1 MCQGTNK
8 LGSVTAVTWVIVKDV
23 GKLADVTDQHDRND
37 IWRRRKEGRG
47 HNDEKTKTTST
58 TVMKKMSSMSL
69 INGDDLFLS
78 TLTVVM
84 FPLIPLV
91 NPNMVFSPPNEIY
104 FQNVGDTVKL
114 NCSAGGAPLPRV
126 KWLGMENVFILQRYF
141 ISTIWSRVNLLF
153 VGSSQGTLQ
162 SISAYS
168 IMKRMWQRKPTQVWV
183 YINRILVHVTVKGSY
198 WENSAVFFKKLGS
211 VFCPVQSSQRPS
223 RSACAN
229 CCSRLRSHFCL
240 SKLTHLTS
248 PQMLRS

>member
-58 TVMKKMSSMSL
+58 TVMTKMSSMSL
-69 INGDDLFLS
+69 INDDDLFLS
-78 TLTVVM
+78 TLTVGM

-126 KWLGMENVFILQRYF
+126 K
-141 ISTIWSRVNLLF
+141 
-153 VGSSQGTLQ
+153 
-162 SISAYS
+162 
-168 IMKRMWQRKPTQVWV
+168 
-183 YINRILVHVTVKGSY
+183 
-198 WENSAVFFKKLGS
+198 
-211 VFCPVQSSQRPS
+211 
-223 RSACAN
+223 
-229 CCSRLRSHFCL
+229 
-240 SKLTHLTS
+240 
-248 PQMLRS
+248 

>member
-37 IWRRRKEGRG
+37 IWRKRKEGRG

-58 TVMKKMSSMSL
+58 TVMTKMSSMSL

-78 TLTVVM
+78 TLTVGM

-114 NCSAGGAPLPRV
+114 NCSAGGVLVIRGFQPRDV
-126 KWLGMENVFILQRYF
+126 AIYKCIFYNEKNVTAEANTSLGIHK
-141 ISTIWSRVNLLF
+141 S
-153 VGSSQGTLQ
+153 
-162 SISAYS
+162 YS
-168 IMKRMWQRKPTQVWV
+168 
-183 YINRILVHVTVKGSY
+183 
-198 WENSAVFFKKLGS
+198 
-211 VFCPVQSSQRPS
+211 
-223 RSACAN
+223 
-229 CCSRLRSHFCL
+229 CSRNRKRKLLREFGCVL
-240 SKLTHLTS
+240 
-248 PQMLRS
+248 